1 MNRATRFRGQ
11 PVLLLAAV
19 CAGWIGLRVA
29 LAGGDEGA
37 GALAEPPL
45 PETTVFASVKRPSD
59 GDVSVVSGVAA
70 FGGSNRSDAGITS
83 FLLSSAGAAS
93 LPMAEHLQSKG
104 RAERLPQQSVN
115 MVPMPPAQGDSAD
128 LGGPPVLS
136 SSMQAVVGFAQPN
149 PSLHP
154 SALPTELAPVVNR
167 WSGDGWVLLRD
178 DAGAAL
184 NPGRPSYGRSQ
195 AGAVIRYRLDR
206 GDRRSAQAY
215 ARVSR
220 ALAGKREADVAVG
233 LSARPMG
240 AVPVRLAA
248 ELRVTE
254 GASDTKVRPSAFA
267 VSEFAPVT
275 LPLGA
280 QAEAYVQAGYV
291 AGPNATAFAD
301 GQLRADKAMAQAG
314 PVETRLGVGVWGGA
328 QRGSERLD
336 IGPSL
341 TARTAIGPV
350 FARLAADYRFRIAGT
365 AEPSSGP
372 SLTLSAGF

>member
-37 GALAEPPL
+37 GAFAQPPL
-45 PETTVFASVKRPSD
+45 SETTVFASVKRPSD
-59 GDVSVVSGVAA
+59 ADVPVVSAVAA
-70 FGGSNRSDAGITS
+70 FGGRNRSAAGITS

-93 LPMAEHLQSKG
+93 LPMAEHLLAKG
-104 RAERLPQQSVN
+104 RAERLPPQSFT
-115 MVPMPPAQGDSAD
+115 MVPMPSAQGDRAD
-128 LGGPPVLS
+128 LAGPPIS
-136 SSMQAVVGFAQPN
+136 SSSTQAVVGFAQASPAQQ
-149 PSLHP
+149 L
-154 SALPTELAPVVNR
+154 SAFPTELAAVVNR

-195 AGAVIRYRLDR
+195 AGSVIRYRLDR
-206 GDRRSAQAY
+206 GDRHSAQAY

-220 ALAGKREADVAVG
+220 ALAGPRETDVAVG
-233 LSARPMG
+233 LSARPIG

-254 GASDTKVRPSAFA
+254 GASGTKVRPSAFA
-267 VSEFAPVT
+267 VSEFASVT

-301 GQLRADKAMAQAG
+301 GQVRADKAMAQAG
-314 PVETRLGVGVWGGA
+314 PVEARLGGGVWGGA

-341 TARTAIGPV
+341 TARTTIGPV